1 MERQMTREE
10 FVKQGLMLSEEDMI
24 KLSHGYSSRVPY
36 PKNELEFKEM
46 IANAYLAGT
55 ELMVDFYLKHRIGM
69 EDNFIYANRELNE
82 RDVIINFLKKEL
94 QKKTYCRQ
102 VMKRQYRELKQKYD
116 ALLAKAGK

>member
-1 MERQMTREE
+1 MTFEEWWKQHDYSEFYKEQCRE
-10 FVKQGLMLSEEDMI
+10 
-24 KLSHGYSSRVPY
+24 
-36 PKNELEFKEM
+36 
-46 IANAYLAGT
+46 AYN
-55 ELMVDFYLKHRIGM
+55 IGM